1 MTMGEYVEVWTNMS
15 KFALMDFFH
24 PVLIVISCLREPVVT
39 YINEVYS
46 LQEQANFILSMIA
59 GSI

>member
-1 MTMGEYVEVWTNMS
+1 MTMAEYVEVWTKMS

>member
-1 MTMGEYVEVWTNMS
+1 MTMAEYVEVWTNMS

>member
-15 KFALMDFFH
+15 KFALMDFAH
-24 PVLIVISCLREPVVT
+24 PVLIVISCLLEPMVT

-46 LQEQANFILSMIA
+46 LQEQAHFILSMIA